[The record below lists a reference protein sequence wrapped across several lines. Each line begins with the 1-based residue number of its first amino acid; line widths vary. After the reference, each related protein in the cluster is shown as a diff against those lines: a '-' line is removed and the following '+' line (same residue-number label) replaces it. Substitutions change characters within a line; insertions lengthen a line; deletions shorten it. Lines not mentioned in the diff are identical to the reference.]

1 MPSFEVD
8 KNINYDNR
16 IVYNYPKI
24 SINKNEITA
33 TPTKLE
39 MTFFNGSTDPNIIY
53 TLDGANNVY
62 NHAKAYLYKLVHKNI
77 IGITDGND
85 APTKYGELVI
95 EHKAPG
101 SSNKIYVCFL
111 LEYTDTDVVKD
122 IDTMI
127 NFNNQ
132 TALTHTGI
140 ELNSV
145 LPKQDGCIVYNSTVS
160 NIKSTVFVFTTPIKV
175 NKTSKACIKNCA
187 DVADAL
193 FTPYEASYIVL
204 PATNISLPDPD
215 QIYINCNP
223 TGESTDTIDTYSIPI
238 NSLSGSEQDAR
249 SAMQTMTLFA
259 IFTIIS
265 VGLVAFVPGIYQLT
279 VLTWAIKEGNS
290 NKTTIL
296 SKMRA
301 YDIAIALL
309 FGIVTTILVVVGF
322 LIPNNIALSVGFSLF
337 YITAASAWLLNI
349 RKNDKNYM
357 KVKDDKIDYTEVNGE
372 IVYDFPGVKNVLLA
386 LWAVTFGGLFSD
398 PTKKE

>member
-1 MPSFEVD
+1 MPSFELD
-8 KNINYDNR
+8 KNINYNNR

-62 NHAKAYLYKLVHKNI
+62 NHSKAYLYKLVHKNI

-95 EHKAPG
+95 EHKAHG

-111 LEYTDTDVVKD
+111 LEYTDTDVIKD

-160 NIKSTVFVFTTPIKV
+160 NIKSTVFVFTTPIKI
-175 NKTSKACIKNCA
+175 NKTSKASIKNCA

-223 TGESTDTIDTYSIPI
+223 TGESTDKIDTYSIPI

-279 VLTWAIKEGNS
+279 ILTWAIKEGNS

-301 YDIAIALL
+301 YDIAIAML
-309 FGIVTTILVVVGF
+309 FGIVTTILIIVGF

-357 KVKDDKIDYTEVNGE
+357 KVNDGTIDYKEVAGE

-386 LWAVTFGGLFSD
+386 LWALTFGGLFSD
-398 PTKKE
+398 PTQKE

>member
-111 LEYTDTDVVKD
+111 LENTDTDVVKD
-122 IDTMI
+122 IDTII

-132 TALTHTGI
+132 NALTHTGI

-223 TGESTDTIDTYSIPI
+223 TGESSDTIDTYSIPI

-279 VLTWAIKEGNS
+279 VLAWAIKEGTKDDKVAS
-290 NKTTIL
+290 
-296 SKMRA
+296 MRA

-309 FGIVTTILVVVGF
+309 FGITTFILIIVGF
-322 LIPNNIALSVGFSLF
+322 VLPNNIALSVGFSLF

-357 KVKDDKIDYTEVNGE
+357 KVKDDKIEYNEVNGE
-372 IVYDFPGVKNVLLA
+372 IEYIFPDVKKV
-386 LWAVTFGGLFSD
+386 LWAMLAVLTMGRYGIT
-398 PTKKE
+398 TKQ

>member
-132 TALTHTGI
+132 NALTHTGI

-223 TGESTDTIDTYSIPI
+223 TGESSDTIDTYSIPI

-279 VLTWAIKEGNS
+279 VLAWAIKEGTKDDKVAS
-290 NKTTIL
+290 
-296 SKMRA
+296 MRA

-309 FGIVTTILVVVGF
+309 FGITTFILIIVGF
-322 LIPNNIALSVGFSLF
+322 VLPNNIALSVGFSLF

-357 KVKDDKIDYTEVNGE
+357 KVKDDKIEYNEVNGE
-372 IVYDFPGVKNVLLA
+372 IEYIFPDVKKV
-386 LWAVTFGGLFSD
+386 LWAMLAVLTMGRYGIT
-398 PTKKE
+398 TKQ

>member
-1 MPSFEVD
+1 MPSFELTQ
-8 KNINYDNR
+8 NINYDNR

-33 TPTKLE
+33 TSTILE
-39 MTFFNGSTDPNIIY
+39 MTFYNGSTDPNIIY
-53 TLDGANNVY
+53 TLDGANTVY
-62 NHAKAYLYKLVHKNI
+62 NHKKAYLYKLVHNNI
-77 IGITDGND
+77 IGKTDGND
-85 APTKYGELVI
+85 AATKYGELVI
-95 EHKAPG
+95 EHSPPG
-101 SSNKIYVCFL
+101 STNKLYVCFL
-111 LEYTDTDVVKD
+111 LEYTDTDAVTD

-132 TALTHTGI
+132 TESMHKGI

-145 LPKQDGCIVYNSTVS
+145 LLHLQEDVCIVYDSTVS
-160 NIKSTVFVFTTPIKV
+160 NIKSKVVVFTVPIKI
-175 NKTSKACIKNCA
+175 NKTSKDRIKNCA
-187 DVADAL
+187 AVADTL
-193 FTPYEASYIVL
+193 FVSYDSSYIVL
-204 PATNISLPDPD
+204 PVTNISLPDPD

-279 VLTWAIKEGNS
+279 VLAWAIKEGTADERVAS
-290 NKTTIL
+290 
-296 SKMRA
+296 MRA

-309 FGIVTTILVVVGF
+309 FGITTFILIIVGF
-322 LIPNNIALSVGFSLF
+322 VLPNNIALSVGFSLF

-357 KVKDDKIDYTEVNGE
+357 KVKDDKIEYKEENGE
-372 IVYDFPGVKNVLLA
+372 IEYTFPQPMKV
-386 LWAVTFGGLFSD
+386 LWAMLAVLTMGRYGI
-398 PTKKE
+398 TAKQ